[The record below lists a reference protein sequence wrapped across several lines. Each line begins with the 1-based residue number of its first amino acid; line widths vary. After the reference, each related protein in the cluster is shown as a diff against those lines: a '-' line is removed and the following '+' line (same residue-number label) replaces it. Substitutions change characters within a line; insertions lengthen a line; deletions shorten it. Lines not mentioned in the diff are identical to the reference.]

1 VGFRGESRVL
11 TWLSRIVINQSLMRL
26 RRRRSRPDEDTGIP
40 TDDYGAAAVDERWEP
55 APVTV
60 LRSEIRRALERHVD
74 ALPSRFRTVFV
85 MRDIE
90 DMSGPDVADLLGL
103 PEATVRTRLF
113 RARALLRAALA
124 RELGGT

>member
-1 VGFRGESRVL
+1 
-11 TWLSRIVINQSLMRL
+11 M
-26 RRRRSRPDEDTGIP
+26 
-40 TDDYGAAAVDERWEP
+40 
-55 APVTV
+55 TV

-124 RELGGT
+124 RELGGTIDDIFAFAGDRCDRIVAHVLAAIARP